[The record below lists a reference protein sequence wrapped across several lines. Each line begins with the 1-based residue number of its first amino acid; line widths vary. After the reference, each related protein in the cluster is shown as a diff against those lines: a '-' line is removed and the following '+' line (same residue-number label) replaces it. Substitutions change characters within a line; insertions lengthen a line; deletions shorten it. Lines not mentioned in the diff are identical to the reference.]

1 MQALEACLHAVGSV
15 QSGCVALPT
24 WQIPDGLS
32 HMLMQ
37 SEITQKLQSAFEPHQ
52 VDALLEVI
60 GLSYNNLV
68 KVSDFSELKAIVQ
81 DLAESQKAMGASQEA
96 MGKSQEAM

>member
-1 MQALEACLHAVGSV
+1 
-15 QSGCVALPT
+15 
-24 WQIPDGLS
+24 
-32 HMLMQ
+32 MLMQ
-37 SEITQKLQSAFEPHQ
+37 TEITRKLQSAFEPHQ

-81 DLAESQKAMGASQEA
+81 DLLSRRRPWARRRKPWVSRRKGKTLEALGESQKGHGDYPGRKLQPDT
-96 MGKSQEAM
+96 

>member
-1 MQALEACLHAVGSV
+1 
-15 QSGCVALPT
+15 
-24 WQIPDGLS
+24 
-32 HMLMQ
+32 MLMQ
-37 SEITQKLQSAFEPHQ
+37 SEITRKLQSAFEPHQ

-96 MGKSQEAM
+96 MGKSQRPWVRRWRPWVSRKGPWRLPWKKTPARYVI